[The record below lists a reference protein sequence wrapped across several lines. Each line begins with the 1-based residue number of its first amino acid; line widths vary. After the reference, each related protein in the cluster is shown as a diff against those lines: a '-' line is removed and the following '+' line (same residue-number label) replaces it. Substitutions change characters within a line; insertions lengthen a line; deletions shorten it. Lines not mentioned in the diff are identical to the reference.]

1 MSKLFEFFIKLFKFI
16 PILWNYA
23 HWDYTFILAS
33 MKASTELMLKSYIE
47 NEASLKD
54 IKELRRF
61 IQLLD
66 NHLKDEYYLIDDVKE
81 SVALEEKEWDELC
94 EIFKGNKEIEKYGVK
109 SWWT

>member
-1 MSKLFEFFIKLFKFI
+1 
-16 PILWNYA
+16 
-23 HWDYTFILAS
+23 